1 LASDLQ
7 ASFKFADDHG
17 DSLIDPACRVASL
30 EFRMSPVPVLR
41 CAAACALPVLSTHAV
56 GDPARAP
63 VEAFIRKVY
72 ETRFG
77 ADPTHFAPTLV
88 GLRDESG
95 VLAAAGYRSA
105 GTGRLFL
112 EAYLQAPIERVLAAH
127 HGAAPARA
135 RIVEVGHL
143 AAARAGEG
151 LRLVR
156 LLGPHLA
163 ALGFHWVVCTLTEE
177 LRHLFDRLGV
187 APMVLGQ
194 ADPAALGEQARHW
207 GRYYEHH
214 PMVLAGHL
222 PRALQQ
228 FSRRAAVVSP
238 A

>member
-1 LASDLQ
+1 M
-7 ASFKFADDHG
+7 SF
-17 DSLIDPACRVASL
+17 
-30 EFRMSPVPVLR
+30 VPVLR
-41 CAAACALPVLSTHAV
+41 RVAECERPTLSTHAV
-56 GDPARAP
+56 GDISRSS
-63 VEAFIRKVY
+63 VEAFIRTVY
-72 ETRFG
+72 ARRFG
-77 ADPTHFAPTLV
+77 ANLLHFAPTLV
-88 GLRDESG
+88 SLRDQNG

-112 EAYLQAPIERVLAAH
+112 ETYLEAPIEQVLASH
-127 HGAAPARA
+127 HCVAPARA

-143 AAARAGEG
+143 AAERAGEG

-177 LRHLFDRLGV
+177 LRHLFERLGV
-187 APMVLGQ
+187 APLVLGR
-194 ADPAALGEQARHW
+194 ADPAALGDRARYW

-228 FSRRAAVVSP
+228 LTPHAASSGLR
-238 A
+238 